1 MPQFLAGP
9 NRDLVLECHFL
20 YAGSIDGRPFIKRS
34 FRHPLSKVGSTV
46 IAGALFC
53 RDDNSMTP
61 SPTTNPTVF
70 VVDDDEAFSSF
81 VAGLSKALALEIQT
95 FGTAAAFY
103 RFYRPHMRGCLLLNV
118 RLPRQNGLEL
128 YVQLLMEGKRLP
140 VIFLAAHA
148 EVSTAVAAMKTGA
161 LEFLEKPCERDVLV
175 TLVRKAIQLDREWR
189 TREEEFKRLSERLA
203 KLTSS
208 QRAILELIQIGKT
221 NKAIAAKLAVTERA
235 IEMRRSTIMR
245 KLGARSVAEL
255 IDLVTTHRVL
265 AGLDD
270 ISGSRRTY

>member
-1 MPQFLAGP
+1 
-9 NRDLVLECHFL
+9 
-20 YAGSIDGRPFIKRS
+20 
-34 FRHPLSKVGSTV
+34 
-46 IAGALFC
+46 
-53 RDDNSMTP
+53 MTP

-70 VVDDDEAFSSF
+70 VVDDDEAFRSF
-81 VAGLSKALALEIQT
+81 VAGLSKALALEVQT

-128 YVQLLMEGKRLP
+128 YVQLLMEGKKLP

-175 TLVRKAIQLDREWR
+175 TLVRKAIRLDRERR
-189 TREEEFKRLSERLA
+189 TREEGFKRLSERLA

-208 QRAILELIQIGKT
+208 QRAILELIRIGKT
-221 NKAIAAKLAVTERA
+221 NKAIAAKLAA
-235 IEMRRSTIMR
+235 FHDH
-245 KLGARSVAEL
+245 A
-255 IDLVTTHRVL
+255 
-265 AGLDD
+265 
-270 ISGSRRTY
+270 